1 MVAPLRN
8 VVAVPA
14 LCFLMLC
21 GTPGAASAQSRDSTA
36 AALTSESPS
45 PALIVERIE
54 ILGATKT
61 RRHVIHR
68 YLQLK
73 PGDAVTPEMID
84 RDYAALTATHFF
96 KQVDFSSK
104 PGSEPGKIVLVIEVT
119 ERRWPWLEFAGGFSE
134 LQGWY
139 LVPAGVRCD
148 NLLGGGNIAGAR
160 LVIGDRTGGFFLH
173 FRQPDLLASGF
184 DLQFET
190 GSSATDYIHYLDGRQ
205 ALHKVRRGAARI
217 ALRGSRGWARFF
229 SAGIHFENVRPEAE
243 FEAKNVTRTDFPP
256 ALAAQLTKEKINT
269 FFARLQIDTRDDP
282 YFPRAGT
289 WGALSF
295 DRAEAALGATRRF
308 NRIVLDGRWYRALG
322 SSVLALHGKAGRV
335 GPAAPFYE
343 RFYLG
348 GAYALRGFPERGLTP
363 LGWGTELLLAQAEMR
378 FPVAGELHRPG
389 LMGAIF
395 FDAGRIRTAD
405 LPDDAGRFFTSAG
418 FGFRVKVPVIG
429 LLRMDFAYP
438 LDRDD
443 FRFHIALGQ
452 TF

>member
-1 MVAPLRN
+1 MVVTLRN
-8 VVAVPA
+8 VVVVPA
-14 LCFLMLC
+14 LCFLLLW

-36 AALTSESPS
+36 VPLTSESPS

-54 ILGATKT
+54 ILGVTKT
-61 RRHVIHR
+61 RLHVIHR
-68 YLQLK
+68 YLTIK
-73 PGDAVTPEMID
+73 PGDAITPEQID
-84 RDYAALTATHFF
+84 RDYQALTATHFF

-119 ERRWPWLEFAGGFSE
+119 ERHWPWLEFAAGFSE
-134 LQGWY
+134 LEGWY
-139 LVPAGVRCD
+139 LVPAGVRFD
-148 NLLGGGNIAGAR
+148 NLFGGGNIAGVRFVLA
-160 LVIGDRTGGFFLH
+160 DRSGGFLVH
-173 FRQPDLLASGF
+173 FRQPEIFTSRFNLQMEIGSAS
-184 DLQFET
+184 
-190 GSSATDYIHYLDGRQ
+190 TDFIHYLDGRQ
-205 ALHKVRRGAARI
+205 ALQKVEIGAARI
-217 ALRGSRGWARFF
+217 ALVGSRGWARFF
-229 SAGIHFENVRPEAE
+229 SAGVRFATARPQ
-243 FEAKNVTRTDFPP
+243 AKFQLRDTTRTDFP
-256 ALAAQLTKEKINT
+256 AVLAGQLAEEKINT

-335 GPAAPFYE
+335 ASAAPFYE

-378 FPVAGELHRPG
+378 FPVAGERHRPK
-389 LMGAIF
+389 LMAAIF
-395 FDAGRIRTAD
+395 FDAGRIRTANVA
-405 LPDDAGRFFTSAG
+405 DDAGRFFTSAG

-438 LDRDD
+438 LDRED